1 MTATDE
7 QVRAWASVLRVH
19 AAVVPRLERE
29 LAAVGMPLS
38 WYDVLLELNAAPDR
52 RLRMT
57 ELGARAVLSRERVS
71 RVVDELER
79 AGLVRR
85 ERNPD
90 DGRSL
95 LAVITDEGRARLR
108 AAAPTYLAGIE
119 RHFGAHLDAGRGAG
133 GGDRAVPGRRGR
145 RATGLPH
152 RPHRPHADA
161 DGRES
166 AHLPPRVGTFAGASR
181 HLRQRKGRAARSA
194 SRGRAGDGPPTT
206 RHTEPVQHAVGRG

>member
-1 MTATDE
+1 MAADDE
-7 QVRAWASVLRVH
+7 KVRAWASVLRVH

-38 WYDVLLELNAAPDR
+38 WYDVLLELNSAPDR

-57 ELGARAVLSRERVS
+57 ELGAKAVLSRERVS

-95 LAVITDEGRARLR
+95 LAVVTDEGRARLR

-119 RHFGAHLDAGRGAG
+119 HHFGAHLDEGEAQAIATALYRVVEA
-133 GGDRAVPGRRGR
+133 AENLSTLTGRR
-145 RATGLPH
+145 
-152 RPHRPHADA
+152 
-161 DGRES
+161 
-166 AHLPPRVGTFAGASR
+166 
-181 HLRQRKGRAARSA
+181 RS
-194 SRGRAGDGPPTT
+194 
-206 RHTEPVQHAVGRG
+206 